1 MNIAEYSIRKKN
13 VTWFIVVIVAILGIF
28 AYGKLG
34 KLEDPAFTIKTAVV
48 TTTYPGAT
56 PREVEEEVTEVI
68 ERAAQQ
74 MGQIDKVRSLS
85 QEGVSIVYVDI
96 KDIYT
101 AKDLPQIWDELR
113 RKINDVQRQLPPGA
127 GPSLINDDYGDVYG
141 VYFALTGEGYTY
153 KELEDFADFLK
164 TPIVKS
170 S

>member
-13 VTWFIVVIVAILGIF
+13 VTWFIVVIVVIFGIF

-113 RKINDVQRQLPPGA
+113 R
-127 GPSLINDDYGDVYG
+127 
-141 VYFALTGEGYTY
+141 
-153 KELEDFADFLK
+153 
-164 TPIVKS
+164 
-170 S
+170 